1 MFQCFDIEE
10 KLITIMITILKLL
23 QFIEQKKYKKQIL
36 GFLIK
41 IIFKGMKY
49 NQ

>member
-36 GFLIK
+36 DFLIK